1 MEHQKNFDKDQ
12 PKEFVEKLIKL
23 NRTAKVVKGG
33 RRFSFSALTVVGD
46 QKGRVGFGFGK
57 ANDVTEAIRKSIDKA
72 KRNLVTV
79 PIKNG
84 TIPHDILGKYKSSS
98 VLLKPACSGTGIIAG
113 GPVRAVLEA
122 AGATGQKPAKRATVR
137 SLGLKKINSCVE
149 HEANPAIEGMIASVS
164 HLVKVEEMN

>member
-1 MEHQKNFDKDQ
+1 MEHQKNFDRDQ

-33 RRFSFSALTVVGD
+33 RLFSFSALTVVGD

-122 AGATGQKPAKRATVR
+122 AGATDVLAKSLGSNTSVNVVRATFDAVSNLMDAR
-137 SLGLKKINSCVE
+137 VIAKNRGKTLKDLW
-149 HEANPAIEGMIASVS
+149 G
-164 HLVKVEEMN
+164 